1 MLADAEDVEAD
12 LVRQVGLFEQLR
24 ESFLR
29 RPFAA
34 HVGERV
40 DADFHYGSVT

>member
-12 LVRQVGLFEQLR
+12 PVCQVGLFEQLR

-29 RPFAA
+29 RPSAA
-34 HVGERV
+34 YVGERV
-40 DADFHYGSVT
+40 DAYFH